1 VLLAENLAGLGVE
14 GEPVTRLDCFVAYV
28 APVFV
33 GQEVFA
39 LGPPG
44 LQSVGLSRELEG
56 ASPIW
61 VRSVESAASKWMMG
75 MKSSVTSTTASW
87 KRSLTG

>member
-1 VLLAENLAGLGVE
+1 MLLAENLAGLGVE
-14 GEPVTRLDCFVAYV
+14 REPVTRLDCFVAYV

-39 LGPPG
+39 LRPPD

-61 VRSVESAASKWMMG
+61 VRSAESAASKWMTGMG
-75 MKSSVTSTTASW
+75 SSATSTAAWW